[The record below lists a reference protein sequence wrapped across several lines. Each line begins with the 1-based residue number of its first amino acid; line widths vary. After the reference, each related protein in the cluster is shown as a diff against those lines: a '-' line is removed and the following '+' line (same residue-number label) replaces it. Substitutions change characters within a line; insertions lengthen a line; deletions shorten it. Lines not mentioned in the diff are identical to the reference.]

1 MIRGSDR
8 EGTARPP
15 FVLVALS
22 LAVGVGVHAAQAPGA
37 APRDYRQL
45 AREIFKELVEIK
57 TTESGVGSTPA
68 AEAVAAR
75 LRAVGFPEAGL
86 QVVGPAPRK
95 KNLVARLSGRGRGRP
110 ILVIGHLDVVEAR
123 KEDWSP
129 DLDPFAFVERDGY
142 FYGRGTQ
149 DMKASAAIF
158 VTNFIRWKEQGWVP
172 GRDLVLALTADEELY
187 GDENGV
193 AWLLKNHR
201 DWIDAEYALNLDSGD
216 FQTKDGKPYAVTIAA
231 GEKKETIL
239 RLQTTNPGGHGSVP
253 RADNAIYE
261 LGAAL
266 QKIEKLRLPAV
277 TNEVTRAELRAMATL
292 ETGGRAADL
301 KGASDDT
308 PDPAAIERLSR
319 DPYYNALLRT
329 TCVATML
336 EAGHGPSA
344 LPQRATAVLN
354 CRILPGQASADL
366 LETLRRAVGDDRV
379 EIAWQFNEP
388 YDPPASA
395 LRPDLFSAVQDV
407 TAASWPG
414 VVVMPGMETGA
425 TDARFLRAVGIPTYG
440 VSGAF
445 IEQGDLRAHGKDE
458 RIRVRDFYEGVDFYD
473 RFVKRLVRE

>member
-1 MIRGSDR
+1 M
-8 EGTARPP
+8 
-15 FVLVALS
+15 ALS
-22 LAVGVGVHAAQAPGA
+22 PSWFAASFLAVGAGVHAAQAPGA
-37 APRDYRQL
+37 TPRDYRQL
-45 AREIFKELVEIK
+45 AREVFKELVEIK

-75 LRAVGFPEAGL
+75 LRAAGFPESAF
-86 QVVGPAPRK
+86 QVAGPAPRK
-95 KNLVARLSGRGRGRP
+95 KNLVARLSGRGKGRP

-123 KEDWSP
+123 KEDWSS
-129 DLDPFAFVERDGY
+129 DLDPFTFVERDGY

-149 DMKASAAIF
+149 DMKGSAAIF
-158 VTNFIRWKEQGWVP
+158 VTNLIRWKQQGWVP
-172 GRDLVLALTADEELY
+172 SRDLVLALTADEEEY

-201 DWIDAEYALNLDSGD
+201 DWIDAEYALNLDGGD
-216 FQTKDGKPYAVTIAA
+216 MQTKDGKPYACTVAA

-253 RADNAIYE
+253 RMDNAIYQ

-266 QKIEKLRLPAV
+266 RKIEELRFPAI
-277 TNEVTRAELRAMATL
+277 TNEVTRAELLAMASL
-292 ETGGRAADL
+292 ETGQRAADL
-301 KGASDDT
+301 KAASRD
-308 PDPAAIERLSR
+308 PADPAATERLSQ

-354 CRILPGQASADL
+354 CRILPGQTSAGL
-366 LETLRRAVGDDRV
+366 LETLRRTVADDRV

-388 YDPPASA
+388 SDPPASA
-395 LRPDLFSAVQDV
+395 LRPDVFSAVQAV

-425 TDARFLRAVGIPTYG
+425 TDARFLRAAGIPTYG

-445 IEQGDLRAHGKDE
+445 IELGDLRAHGKDE

-473 RFVKRLVRE
+473 RFMKKLVGEP

>member
-1 MIRGSDR
+1 MIRGSR
-8 EGTARPP
+8 TKASASPP
-15 FVLVALS
+15 LWLAALS
-22 LAVGVGVHAAQAPGA
+22 LVAAARVPAQPPDAH
-37 APRDYRQL
+37 RDYREL

-75 LRAVGFPEAGL
+75 LRAAGFPASAV
-86 QVVGPAPRK
+86 QVAGPAPRK
-95 KNLVARLSGRGRGRP
+95 KNLVARLSGRRRGRP

-123 KEDWSP
+123 REDWSP
-129 DLDPFAFVERDGY
+129 DFDPFAFVERDGY

-149 DMKASAAIF
+149 DMKGSAAIF
-158 VTNFIRWKEQGWVP
+158 VTNLIRWKEQGWVP
-172 GRDLVLALTADEELY
+172 TRDLILALTADEEEY

-193 AWLLKNHR
+193 AWLLKNQR
-201 DWIDAEYALNLDSGD
+201 QRIDAEYALNLDGGD
-216 FQTKDGKPYAVTIAA
+216 FQTKEGKPYAVTVAA

-253 RADNAIYE
+253 RPDNAIYE
-261 LGAAL
+261 LVAAL
-266 QKIEKLRLPAV
+266 QKVEQLRFPAV
-277 TNEVTRAELRAMATL
+277 TTDVTRAELRSMATL

-301 KGASDDT
+301 KAASDASRDA
-308 PDPAAIERLSR
+308 AAIERLSR

-329 TCVATML
+329 TCVATQL

-344 LPQRATAVLN
+344 LPQRALAVIN

-366 LETLRRAVGDDRV
+366 IDTLRRAVGDDRV
-379 EIAWQFNEP
+379 EITWQFNEP

-425 TDARFLRAVGIPTYG
+425 TDARFPRAAGIPTYG
-440 VSGAF
+440 VSGIL

-473 RFVKRLVRE
+473 RFMKRHLGE

>member
-1 MIRGSDR
+1 M
-8 EGTARPP
+8 ARLAFAFAS
-15 FVLVALS
+15 FVLAFG
-22 LAVGVGVHAAQAPGA
+22 AGRAA
-37 APRDYRQL
+37 APEAVPADRDTRAL
-45 AREIFKELVEIK
+45 ARAILAELVGLK

-75 LRAVGFPEAGL
+75 LRAAGFPEDAVLVAGA
-86 QVVGPAPRK
+86 APRK
-95 KNLVARLSGRGRGRP
+95 KNVVARLAGRGKGRP

-129 DLDPFAFVERDGY
+129 DLDPFSLVERDGY

-149 DMKASAAIF
+149 DMKESAAIF
-158 VTNFIRWKEQGWVP
+158 LANFIRWKQEGFVP
-172 GRDLVLALTADEELY
+172 SRDVVLALTADEEEY

-193 AWLLKNHR
+193 AWLIKNR
-201 DWIDAEYALNLDSGD
+201 RERIDAEYAINLDGGD
-216 FQTKDGKPYAVTIAA
+216 FQTKDGKPYAVTVAA

-253 RADNAIYE
+253 RADNAIYQ

-266 QKIEKLRLPAV
+266 RKIEGLRFPAA
-277 TNEVTRAELRAMATL
+277 TNEVTRAELQGLAAL
-292 ETGGRAADL
+292 ETGERAAL
-301 KGASDDT
+301 LRGAAQDS
-308 PDPAAIERLSR
+308 PDAASIERLSS
-319 DPYYNALLRT
+319 DPYLNALVRT

-366 LETLRRAVGDDRV
+366 LAALRRAIGDDHV

-388 YDPPASA
+388 SDPPASA
-395 LRPDLFSAVQDV
+395 LRPDLFAAVKDV
-407 TAASWPG
+407 TTASWPG

-425 TDARFLRAVGIPTYG
+425 TDARFLRAAGIPTYG

-458 RIRVRDFYEGVDFYD
+458 RIRVRDFYEGVAFYD
-473 RFVKRLVRE
+473 RFVKRLLRE